1 MVAEPAA
8 DEEEDEDDDDED
20 AAEDEYRVEEI
31 LKHDFDGS
39 TTIYQIKWLGWD
51 KASDLTWE
59 PVENLDG
66 AQDILAAYHKKIGG
80 APEPPAT
87 KSSHKKGKGGGKRSA
102 SDAFG
107 ASPASHNKK
116 KSSDR
121 KSNGASAVDAKARV
135 MPLGSW
141 DDLVLRVTSI
151 VEQVAT
157 VKESDSGGARKKGE
171 EEIELVGLLEW
182 KKGEQKKTQ
191 HKMRLLR
198 QKVPQRLL
206 DYYEQH
212 LVFTSGE
219 DDGKTP
225 KDDDDKA
232 YGKADEDVEEDGDAE
247 ME

>member
-8 DEEEDEDDDDED
+8 DEEEEEDEDDDDED
-20 AAEDEYRVEEI
+20 AAEDEYRVEKI
-31 LKHDFDGS
+31 IKHDFDGS
-39 TTIYQIKWLGWD
+39 TTIYQIKWLGWN

-66 AQDILAAYHKKIGG
+66 AQDILAAYHKKLGG
-80 APEPPAT
+80 APEPPAAKT
-87 KSSHKKGKGGGKRSA
+87 SHKKGKGGKRSA
-102 SDAFG
+102 SDAFD

-151 VEQVAT
+151 VEEVAP
-157 VKESDSGGARKKGE
+157 VKGSGGKKGE
-171 EEIELVGLLEW
+171 EEKELVGLLEW

-191 HKMRLLR
+191 HKMRTLR
-198 QKVPQRLL
+198 QK
-206 DYYEQH
+206 
-212 LVFTSGE
+212 
-219 DDGKTP
+219 
-225 KDDDDKA
+225 
-232 YGKADEDVEEDGDAE
+232 
-247 ME
+247 